1 MHREYV
7 SSDLAETRRMVR
19 LAGGNKIT
27 VGMDNFMDQYFDT
40 GRVSITV
47 DVKDRA
53 MESELELP
61 SAMAVPLLK
70 LIP

>member
-1 MHREYV
+1 
-7 SSDLAETRRMVR
+7 
-19 LAGGNKIT
+19 
-27 VGMDNFMDQYFDT
+27 MDQYFDT